1 MGDTPEK
8 EKGVSPWKMSG
19 KLRRGVK
26 GKKDGMGSG
35 MGLRLSFVV

>member
-8 EKGVSPWKMSG
+8 EKGVYPWKMWR

-26 GKKDGMGSG
+26 GKRVTMGSG
-35 MGLRLSFVV
+35 MGLSSSFVV